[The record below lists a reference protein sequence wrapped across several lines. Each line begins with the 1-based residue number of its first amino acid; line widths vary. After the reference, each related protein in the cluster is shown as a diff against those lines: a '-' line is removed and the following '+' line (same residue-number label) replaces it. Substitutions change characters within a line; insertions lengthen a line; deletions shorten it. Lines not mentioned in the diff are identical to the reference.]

1 MGNEADQPIHP
12 MRPVDYVEGP
22 QSTAGRSFVIG
33 AGLLGC
39 VVSAMAIAAWHHDL
53 GRQVPCSAPDQS
65 LFDIPT
71 VGVAIAVI
79 LLLGGMA
86 VVVVSQWRKPHRI
99 AAVIGVGILVTA
111 FLWIIA
117 AIAFH
122 NADVPICLWAAP
134 RAPHLALFVAS
145 VH

>member
-1 MGNEADQPIHP
+1 VNAKDDEAKADGPIRP

-22 QSTAGRSFVIG
+22 QSTAGRSFAIG
-33 AGLLGC
+33 AGLLSC
-39 VVSAMAIAAWHHDL
+39 LVSVMAIAAWHHDL
-53 GRQVPCSAPDQS
+53 GRQVPCSPPEQS

-71 VGVAIAVI
+71 AGVFIAASLLAAGVG
-79 LLLGGMA
+79 

-99 AAVIGVGILVTA
+99 AGAIGVTILLTA

-122 NADVPICLWAAP
+122 NGNVSNCGLTP
-134 RAPHLALFVAS
+134 
-145 VH
+145 